1 MTNVDKA
8 KERLRNLA
16 YWLDI
21 DIEII
26 ERMTEMDRVDHF
38 HMVREVNA
46 ALAELEASDD

>member
-8 KERLRNLA
+8 KERLRKLA
-16 YWLDI
+16 YWLDT

-26 ERMTEMDRVDHF
+26 ERMTQMEQADHL

-46 ALAELEASDD
+46 ALAELVASDE